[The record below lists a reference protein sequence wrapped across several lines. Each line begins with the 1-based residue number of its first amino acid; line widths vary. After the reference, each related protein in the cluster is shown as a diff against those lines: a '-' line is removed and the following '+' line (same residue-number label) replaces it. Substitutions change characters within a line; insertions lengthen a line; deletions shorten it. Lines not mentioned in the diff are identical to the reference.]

1 MSAPQEIKERT
12 MTQGAHVTSIDA
24 LDEFRTALIK
34 FGSDAQAALAAAD
47 MEIRRTVAGLER
59 QLKHWQN
66 ELRVRQEDVTRA
78 KAELARR
85 KWGHRDGRGPG
96 TTDQEIALA
105 KAKDR
110 LREAED
116 KIETVRRW
124 QRLLPREIHEYEG
137 PARQLGGWLEANL
150 RHTTAILATRIAALE
165 AYAAL
170 LPPGQEQSTAAVA
183 ELPTPATPAPV
194 AEKTEP

>member
-1 MSAPQEIKERT
+1 

-24 LDEFRTALIK
+24 LEEFRTALIK
-34 FGSDAQAALAAAD
+34 FGTEAQAALAAAE
-47 MEIRRTVAGLER
+47 MEIRRTVDGLEQ
-59 QLKHWQN
+59 QLKRWQT

-85 KWGHRDGRGPG
+85 KWGHRDGGGPG

-105 KAKDR
+105 KAKER

-116 KIETVRRW
+116 KIETVRRC
-124 QRLLPREIHEYEG
+124 QRLLPREIHEYQG

-165 AYAAL
+165 AYAAV
-170 LPPGQEQSTAAVA
+170 LPPGQEQTPAAVA
-183 ELPTPATPAPV
+183 EVPTPAAPTAPA